1 MSANNI
7 IPSIQIPVVRFAMP
21 ITDLI
26 MELQVLR
33 YKVLGG
39 STPAYIF
46 YQIRDI
52 FQMMESIGS
61 SRIEGNNTTLM
72 DYVESTKIS
81 EQTISDAEKIEEIR
95 NIEIAMKYIEENID
109 NMQITLQF
117 IRELHMLAVKGLSPE
132 FEGARHPGEFRQG
145 NVRISGSSHTPVD
158 FLQVPSLMQELV
170 EFVNESSS
178 EKYDLLRIAIAHH
191 RFVWIH
197 PFENGNGRVVR
208 LFTYALLLKFVFKS
222 KDRIINP
229 TAVFCSDRKEYYK
242 HLSLADNGS
251 DEGMIAWAEYML
263 KGLKSEIE
271 KLDKLLDY
279 SYLHPVILS
288 EALKDAREREY
299 ITKEEAVIL
308 ELALKKEE
316 RLIQSS
322 DIAEVLPDKSK
333 YDRSRVIRS
342 LVDKKMLR
350 PIKPGARKYFMY
362 FSNNYLMRS
371 ILAQLDK
378 NGFLPESY

>member
-7 IPSIQIPVVRFAMP
+7 ILPIQIPAVKFAMP

-26 MELQVLR
+26 MELQILR

-61 SRIEGNNTTLM
+61 SRIEGNNTTIM

-81 EQTISDAEKIEEIR
+81 EQLNSEIEQIEEIR
-95 NIEIAMKYIEENID
+95 NIEVAMKYIEEHID
-109 NMQITLQF
+109 DTPISLQF
-117 IRELHMLAVKGLSPE
+117 IRELHSLAVDGLDPAL
-132 FEGARHPGEFRQG
+132 EGAKHPGEFRQG
-145 NVRISGSSHTPVD
+145 NVRISGSSHTPCD

-170 EFVNESSS
+170 KFVNEESS

-242 HLSLADNGS
+242 HLSLADNGT

-279 SYLHPVILS
+279 NYLYPVILS

-299 ITKEEAVIL
+299 ITKEEYTIL
-308 ELALKKEE
+308 EVALKKVQG
-316 RLIQSS
+316 LIQSS
-322 DIAEVLPDKSK
+322 DIIDILPNKSK
-333 YDRSRVIRS
+333 YDRSRVIKS

-350 PIKPGARKYFMY
+350 PIKPGARRYYLY

-371 ILAQLDK
+371 ILGQLDK
-378 NGFLPESY
+378 NGFLPDRY